1 MKKIHGVAILAMC
14 LGGCSGSGSGD
25 AGSRDTSAAASGGQA
40 SSAMM
45 AGNDQLLRAAGGGHG
60 GHLDGGADS
69 KPGKGHDH
77 EGISEDTSRGLKG
90 RDRNGNG
97 IRDDIDQLIALKFSP
112 TPEVKRAAEQKARAL
127 QTMMEASTKAAV
139 HKAVYELGRSTA
151 CIFQVVPENNAQD
164 DKIRQAISQE
174 IEAYTANTRERL
186 VKYMDSNRL
195 AGGGYFSQPPEPV
208 CD

>member
-1 MKKIHGVAILAMC
+1 MAILAAC
-14 LGGCSGSGSGD
+14 LSACSGSGSGD
-25 AGSRDTSAAASGGQA
+25 AGRRDAAATASGEQA
-40 SSAMM
+40 SAMT
-45 AGNDQLLRAAGGGHG
+45 AGNDQRMRAAGGGHG
-60 GHLDGGADS
+60 GHLDGGVDS

-90 RDRNGNG
+90 RDRDGNG
-97 IRDDIDQLIALKFSP
+97 IRDDIDQLIAQKFSP

-127 QTMMEASTKAAV
+127 QAMMEASTKATV

-151 CIFQVVPENNAQD
+151 CIFKVIPENNAQD
-164 DKIRQAISQE
+164 AKIRQAISQE

-186 VKYMDSNRL
+186 LKYMDSNRL

>member
-1 MKKIHGVAILAMC
+1 MKTIHGVAILAAC
-14 LGGCSGSGSGD
+14 LSACSGSGSGD
-25 AGSRDTSAAASGGQA
+25 AGRRDAAATASGEQA
-40 SSAMM
+40 SAMT
-45 AGNDQLLRAAGGGHG
+45 AGNDQRMRASGGRHG
-60 GHLDGGADS
+60 GHLDGGVDS

-90 RDRNGNG
+90 RDRDGNG
-97 IRDDIDQLIALKFSP
+97 IRDDIDQLIAQKFSP
-112 TPEVKRAAEQKARAL
+112 SPEVKRAAEQKARAL
-127 QTMMEASTKAAV
+127 QAMMEASTKATV

-151 CIFQVVPENNAQD
+151 CIFKVIPENNAQD
-164 DKIRQAISQE
+164 AKIRQAISQE

-186 VKYMDSNRL
+186 LKYMDSNRL